1 MDKPVHPWAT
11 SAGEASV
18 LGSEEI
24 KSKFRSF
31 ADKDPRVHEEQKGP
45 KTREKEDDPTKP
57 KFERDEAHIT
67 KLDRFQKKNL
77 MKVEPKERPNRE
89 TINLKPFD
97 VTTIEADYTCVYFG
111 KRRGASE
118 GLIVTSRLSP
128 LVSIAHRGKVFCNAV
143 ASVLSARPAS
153 TR

>member
-57 KFERDEAHIT
+57 KFERDDGHIQ
-67 KLDRFQKKNL
+67 KLEEYQKKNL
-77 MKVEPKERPNRE
+77 FKVQPKERLDRE

-97 VTTIEADYTCVYFG
+97 VTMIEPDYTCVYFG
-111 KRRGASE
+111 KRRGKLE
-118 GLIVTSRLSP
+118 GVIVI
-128 LVSIAHRGKVFCNAV
+128 V
-143 ASVLSARPAS
+143 PAS
-153 TR
+153 PVL